1 MSGCASGSS
10 AGKSTYKSLIIIIII
25 IIIRIIIHVEV
36 RPYTSLIIISFPGSP
51 STTVAAQLIS
61 CLGAS
66 KGGVLA

>member
-10 AGKSTYKSLIIIIII
+10 AGKSTYKSLIIIII

-51 STTVAAQLIS
+51 SPTVAALHIS
-61 CLGAS
+61 SLRAS
-66 KGGVLA
+66 KEGVLA

>member
-25 IIIRIIIHVEV
+25 IIRIIIHVEV
-36 RPYTSLIIISFPGSP
+36 RPDTSLIIISFPGSP
-51 STTVAAQLIS
+51 STTVAAHLIS

>member
-10 AGKSTYKSLIIIIII
+10 AGKSTYKSLIIIII